1 MVEEEEDNSAL
12 GELKDKIEIL
22 LTVKQIRINFL
33 VWSLCIM
40 NATLAYF
47 VVALS
52 LNTLVG
58 DLYVNNI
65 GSASL
70 ELIA

>member
-1 MVEEEEDNSAL
+1 MIRVNCYLWALCMMV
-12 GELKDKIEIL
+12 G
-22 LTVKQIRINFL
+22 
-33 VWSLCIM
+33 
-40 NATLAYF
+40 TLAYYI
-47 VVALS
+47 VALM

-70 ELIA
+70 EFIA